1 MSDAHTNGSSPRYT
15 LKSLAESGHVMGL
28 ETIREV
34 VRHMRSHHYAY
45 FNTERFAEETAALDQ
60 LIEGHEDDR
69 VDEIL
74 TIEERNKID
83 REMDEFF
90 APQGKSD
97 DPTES
102 KE

>member
-1 MSDAHTNGSSPRYT
+1 
-15 LKSLAESGHVMGL
+15 MGL
-28 ETIREV
+28 ETIAEV
-34 VRHMRSHHYAY
+34 VTQMQMHHYAY
-45 FNTERFAEETAALDQ
+45 FVTENITEESAELDR
-60 LIEGHEDDR
+60 LVAGHEDAR

-97 DPTES
+97 DPTEA